1 MRNVVIIGGGVSG
14 LTAGVYTA
22 RANLKPLVISGYQG
36 GGQLMLTTEVE
47 NFPGFPKGIT
57 GPELVENIKKQAAR
71 FGAEFLGQ
79 DVTLITKKP
88 DNSFE
93 ISTPETTV
101 QTIIQTK
108 TIIIATGS
116 KYRMLGLASE
126 QKYLGRGVSTCATCD
141 GFFFTGKEIIVVG
154 GGDSAAEESTFLTK
168 FAKKIYVVHRRDT
181 LRASKI
187 MQDRVLKNPKIEM
200 IWNSTVEE
208 ILGDGK
214 RITGVRLRNLLNNTT
229 REMTIGGVFLAIGH
243 IPNTKAFENFVK
255 LDEKGYII
263 TDRNMQ
269 TSVAGVFASGDVQD
283 HTYRQAI
290 TAAGTGC
297 MAAIEAE
304 KYLETHHK

>member
-1 MRNVVIIGGGVSG
+1 
-14 LTAGVYTA
+14 
-22 RANLKPLVISGYQG
+22 
-36 GGQLMLTTEVE
+36 
-47 NFPGFPKGIT
+47 
-57 GPELVENIKKQAAR
+57 
-71 FGAEFLGQ
+71 
-79 DVTLITKKP
+79 KKP